1 LTLFLLESMIYGW
14 IKGCRTKKLDYNAYM
29 ESPIIKGGIHQELR
43 FIDKLDPTAV
53 LIGDMGIE
61 NQPPLASLKSYLD
74 SQGRSCW
81 EYASSYDHLD
91 EKLQEEI

>member
-1 LTLFLLESMIYGW
+1 
-14 IKGCRTKKLDYNAYM
+14 M
-29 ESPIIKGGIHQELR
+29 ESPIIKGRIQQELR
-43 FIDKLDPTAV
+43 SIDKLNPTVA

-61 NQPPLASLKSYLD
+61 NQPPLATSLKSYLD

-91 EKLQEEI
+91 EKLQEEF